1 MKVNEYSIDRGVGP
15 GGAWGG
21 RAPPRIQD
29 LCSIFSENCQN
40 LIFLNIWA
48 PPE

>member
-21 RAPPRIQD
+21 RAPLEFRIYVV
-29 LCSIFSENCQN
+29 N
-40 LIFLNIWA
+40 FLKIVKI
-48 PPE
+48 